1 MRPTRHL
8 YIHIPFCRHKCGY
21 CDFNVYARQERLMPE
36 FVDALVREL
45 RWAASHLAFAPLRT
59 VYIGGGTPSVL
70 PAPLAARLLAAVPQ
84 VFTLA
89 PGAEVTLEAN
99 PATTDPQKL
108 EVWREGGVNRL
119 SLGVQGFD
127 PRALA
132 VLERR
137 EDGAQA
143 VRALRQARAAGFD
156 NVSLDLIYAVPGQ
169 SDASWVSTVER
180 AAALGPEHLS
190 CYALQFEEGT
200 LLYRRLREGRLR
212 QVPADGQWDLQ
223 QEADTVLRRYGFR
236 RYEVSSWA
244 RPGRRSRHNS
254 AYWACRPYYG
264 AGPGAH
270 SYGRTGGSARRW
282 WNVRRPRDY
291 ILRSPLVEEGHEDLD
306 GEVVQAERLLLG
318 LRTVRGVARTKGFD
332 PQLNRLAGAGLVRLS
347 PGWVAPTERGLDL
360 HNQIALEVL

>member
-8 YIHIPFCRHKCGY
+8 YIHVPFCRHKCGY
-21 CDFNVYARQERLMPE
+21 CDFNVYAGQDRLMPE
-36 FVDALVREL
+36 FVEAVAREL
-45 RWAASHLAFAPLRT
+45 RWAASRLAFAPLDT
-59 VYIGGGTPSVL
+59 VYIGGGTPSLL
-70 PAPLAARLLAAVPQ
+70 PAPLAAGLLSAVRES
-84 VFTLA
+84 FTLA
-89 PGAEVTLEAN
+89 AGCEVTLEAN
-99 PATTDPQKL
+99 PATTDPEKL
-108 EVWREGGVNRL
+108 AVWREGGVNRL

-127 PRALA
+127 PQALA
-132 VLERR
+132 VLERK

-143 VRALRQARAAGFD
+143 ERALREARAAGFD
-156 NVSLDLIYAVPGQ
+156 NVSIDLIYAVPGQ
-169 SDASWVSTVER
+169 SDQSWVATVER
-180 AAALGPEHLS
+180 AAALSPEHFS

-212 QVPADGQWDLQ
+212 QVPADRQWELQ
-223 QEADTVLRRYGFR
+223 QLADGVLRQHGFR

-270 SYGRTGGSARRW
+270 SYGRTGSGARRW

-291 ILRSPLVEEGHEDLD
+291 IARSPVVEDGHEDLD
-306 GEVVQAERLLLG
+306 ARLVQAERLLLG
-318 LRTVRGVARTKGFD
+318 LRTIRGVPRTPGFEV
-332 PQLNRLAGAGLVRLS
+332 QLSRLASAGLVRLS

>member
-8 YIHIPFCRHKCGY
+8 YIHVPFCRHKCGY
-21 CDFNVYARQERLMPE
+21 CDFNVYAGQDRLMPE
-36 FVDALVREL
+36 FVEAVQREL
-45 RWAASHLAFAPLRT
+45 RWAASHLVFSPLST
-59 VYIGGGTPSVL
+59 VYVGGGTPSLL
-70 PAPLAARLLAAVPQ
+70 PAPLAGRLLAAVAET
-84 VFTLA
+84 FTLA

-99 PATTDPQKL
+99 PATTDPEKL
-108 EVWREGGVNRL
+108 RVWRAGGVNRL

-127 PRALA
+127 PQALA
-132 VLERR
+132 VLERK

-143 VRALRQARAAGFD
+143 ERALREARAAGFD

-169 SDASWVSTVER
+169 SDANWVATVER
-180 AAALGPEHLS
+180 AASLGPEHLS

-212 QVPADGQWDLQ
+212 QVPSDRQWELQ
-223 QEADTVLRRYGFR
+223 QLADQVLRRRGFR

-270 SYGRTGGSARRW
+270 SYGRSGGAARRW
-282 WNVRRPRDY
+282 WNVRRPREY
-291 ILRSPLVEEGHEDLD
+291 IARSPLVEDGHEDLD
-306 GEVVQAERLLLG
+306 RELVQAERLLLG
-318 LRTVRGVARTKGFD
+318 LRTVRGVARTPAFD
-332 PQLNRLAGAGLVRLS
+332 PQLSRLAAAGLVHLS
-347 PGWVAPTERGLDL
+347 SAWVAPTERGLDL
-360 HNQIALEVL
+360 HNQIAVEVL